1 MSDLVTLAEAKA
13 HCRVLDEDEDDL
25 FALYIATASEAVR
38 DIATDWDGTG
48 DVPARIKLA
57 VLSRVAIMFE
67 GRDIA
72 EGAKG
77 EDRLLLPL
85 RKLEV

>member
-1 MSDLVTLAEAKA
+1 MSDLVTLAEVKA
-13 HCRVLDEDEDDL
+13 HCRVLDDAEDDL
-25 FALYIATASEAVR
+25 FALYIAAACEAVR
-38 DIATDWDGTG
+38 DIASDWDGTG
-48 DVPARIKLA
+48 DVPARLKLA
-57 VLSRVAIMFE
+57 VLARVAIMYE
-67 GRDIA
+67 SRDMA